1 MSSAFFGIVS
11 SCETFSEAMKMRPL
25 LISTVCAIWVTFAQ
39 GEPGVIS
46 PLAEKCGPSS
56 GNIVC
61 VNKYGAVMP
70 YHFFRNVSSN
80 DDKIPYGGTEVSADK
95 SFSKVASADF
105 LVFDKARGLALLG
118 SKPSYSFVFNVSNA
132 VHEAPVYV
140 PVQNKLYI
148 SQLAPPAGYLPQLI
162 VDLNN
167 DPPTLSTFIS
177 DPPVYAPNGGT
188 FHDGKVVWGGIRRQ
202 RFDRRGRAASGLS
215 HHGPSDEQDNNST

>member
-1 MSSAFFGIVS
+1 
-11 SCETFSEAMKMRPL
+11 
-25 LISTVCAIWVTFAQ
+25 
-39 GEPGVIS
+39 
-46 PLAEKCGPSS
+46 
-56 GNIVC
+56 
-61 VNKYGAVMP
+61 MP

-132 VHEAPVYV
+132 VHEAPVYA

-188 FHDGKVVWGGIRRQ
+188 FHDGKVVWG
-202 RFDRRGRAASGLS
+202 ASGGNDSTGGGEQRVSLRTLDPATNKTTTLLNNYFGSYFNTIDDLS
-215 HHGPSDEQDNNST
+215 VHPKTGDVWFTDPDYVGSTLLQTRHRSSQLPATASALPPAPHTSSRMI